1 MKDKLKQ
8 LREKRGLSQAEV
20 AQEIGISRQMYNK
33 YERGDTEPSLSVIRA
48 ICQLYAI
55 SPNALLGQENMFVG
69 QQFEFSEKKFPCSY
83 DKVKAPEP
91 LAVASPQAAY
101 GTKNYFAE
109 IMKLLPH
116 LLLSEKSRLLNE
128 VAQSM
133 VSEVEGRKSQ
143 PMKIDQDNVRVPT
156 YEEFQKGLTD
166 LVSYTESIGF
176 NTKERRWT
184 REEMN
189 ER

>member
-1 MKDKLKQ
+1 
-8 LREKRGLSQAEV
+8 
-20 AQEIGISRQMYNK
+20 
-33 YERGDTEPSLSVIRA
+33 
-48 ICQLYAI
+48 
-55 SPNALLGQENMFVG
+55 MFAG
-69 QQFEFSEKKFPCSY
+69 QQFEFSEEKFPCSY

-91 LAVASPQAAY
+91 LAVASPDVEYSSKNLSSCVSDAAMIY
-101 GTKNYFAE
+101 GTTNYFAE

-128 VAQSM
+128 VAQSV